1 MWYALLSKAMLRF
14 RENPNERVVNIVVKS
29 FNTAGVCTPDKH
41 YMVDLTDR
49 VKQIKRMVDAGRY
62 FTINRARQYGK
73 TTTLAALAHTLQP
86 SYVVVDLDFQD
97 IGDAGF
103 ADENNFSRS
112 FATIFSDAVLT
123 QHHDVDESFVS
134 KTEFLAQYADESEK
148 PISLLQLFR
157 KLQQICSASSK
168 PVVLMIDEVD
178 SATNNQVFLDFLAQL
193 RSLYLKREIGK
204 NVSTFYSVI
213 LAGVTDVKNL
223 KHKIHPDEANKFNSP
238 WNIAAAFTVDMSLS
252 VPGISGMLGEYE
264 ADHHTGMDIE
274 RIAQLLFDYTSGY
287 PFLVSRLCQIMD
299 QDLKGNRFPNLTQVW
314 TVEGISEAFKQ
325 ILMEQNTLFESL
337 MAKVYSNK
345 PLSDVLQRI
354 LFGGERI
361 PYNPDNIPS
370 MDGEMYGFIKNDN
383 GALAVTNRI
392 FESRLY
398 NYFLSLNEMKDSPI
412 SKAASNGR
420 EQFIVNGRLNMEK
433 LMSRYVRAF
442 DDIYEGKS
450 EAFSEDEGRR
460 RFLLFIRPV
469 INGTGNY
476 YIEAGTRNNERMDL
490 VIDYLGERFVVEL
503 KIWHGKA
510 YHEKGEKQ
518 LTAYLDYC
526 HLDKGYLLTYSFNK
540 RKTTGQKTIT
550 VGGKTIVETFV

>member
-1 MWYALLSKAMLRF
+1 M
-14 RENPNERVVNIVVKS
+14 VNVVVKS
-29 FNTAGVCTPDKH
+29 FNTTGVCTPDKH

-49 VKQIKRMVDAGRY
+49 MKQIKIMVDAGQY

-73 TTTLAALAHTLQP
+73 TTTLTALAHYLQP

-103 ADENNFSRS
+103 ADENDFSRS
-112 FATIFSDAVLT
+112 FATIFSDAILT
-123 QHHDVDESFVS
+123 QYHDADEPFVS
-134 KTEFLAQYADESEK
+134 KTELLAQYADESEK

-193 RSLYLKREIGK
+193 RSLYLKREKGK
-204 NVSTFYSVI
+204 NVSTFHSVI

-223 KHKIHPDEANKFNSP
+223 KRKIRPDEVHKFNSP
-238 WNIAAAFTVDMSLS
+238 WNIATTFNVDMSLP
-252 VPGISGMLGEYE
+252 VPGISGMLNEYE
-264 ADHHTGMDIE
+264 TDHHTGMDVE
-274 RIAQLLFDYTSGY
+274 HIAQLLFDHTSGY
-287 PFLVSRLCQIMD
+287 PFLVSRLCQILD
-299 QDLKGNRFPNLTQVW
+299 QDLKGDRFPNLTKVW
-314 TVEGISEAFKQ
+314 TTEGVSEAFKL

-337 MAKVYSNK
+337 MTKVYDNK

-398 NYFLSLNEMKDSPI
+398 NYFLSLSEMKDSPI
-412 SKAASNGR
+412 SRAGSNER
-420 EQFIVNGRLNMEK
+420 EQFLENGRLNMEK
-433 LMSRYVRAF
+433 LMSRYVTAF
-442 DDIYEGKS
+442 DDIYEGTA
-450 EAFSEDEGRR
+450 EIFSEDEGRR

-476 YIEAGTRNNERMDL
+476 YVEARTRNNERMDL
-490 VIDYLGERFVVEL
+490 VVDYLGERFVVEL
-503 KIWHGKA
+503 KIWHGKV

-518 LTAYLDYC
+518 LIAYLDYY

-540 RKTTGQKTIT
+540 RKTPGQKTIT
-550 VGGKTIVETFV
+550 VDGKTIVETLV